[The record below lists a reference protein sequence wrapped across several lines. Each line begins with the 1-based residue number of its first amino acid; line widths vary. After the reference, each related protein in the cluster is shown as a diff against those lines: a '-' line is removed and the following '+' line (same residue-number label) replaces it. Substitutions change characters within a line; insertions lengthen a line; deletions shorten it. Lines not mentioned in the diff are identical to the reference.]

1 MMHATEWTF
10 FFDGN
15 CPFCAAEMR
24 RLGDWDKAGKLAFVD
39 ISAPDFSAISL
50 GVDMAA
56 LDRELHSLTAHGRML
71 VGIDS
76 MLAAYTLVGRGWLV
90 APLRVPMLRPLLADL
105 YRRFAR
111 NRYRISRWLGYA
123 QKPTCSE
130 DVCRR
135 DHPFL

>member
-1 MMHATEWTF
+1 MRHPELTL

-24 RLGDWDKAGKLAFVD
+24 RLGDWDTAGNLAFVD
-39 ISAPDFSAISL
+39 IAIPGFSL
-50 GVDMAA
+50 DLPGVDMQA
-56 LDRELHSLTAHGRML
+56 LDRELHSLTATGRVL

-90 APLRVPMLRPLLADL
+90 APLRILMLRPLLSGL

-111 NRYRISRWLGYA
+111 NRYQISSWLGYT
-123 QKPTCSE
+123 QKPACSAG
-130 DVCRR
+130 VCRK
-135 DHPFL
+135 DNPFL